1 METILTEEDIYNFD
15 TAGWLHLPAVLT
27 VSEQRAATAAVEAA
41 GDDEAAHTLH
51 SPGSRAFLLARQLF
65 LRCSLWAL

>member
-41 GDDEAAHTLH
+41 GDDEAAL
-51 SPGSRAFLLARQLF
+51 GAVARGLLADDSTILAHFGR
-65 LRCSLWAL
+65 AVVV